1 MKQMLTVV
9 SSLVVALFLVACGGD
24 SSSGPDELGSS
35 SSEFLSSDSQ
45 DTPPVSSSLDFSSDS
60 NESAEGE
67 ASCSSSKSEENS
79 SESTEHSEGSS
90 DSNESSS
97 GVECSSSVES
107 VSSSSSEQKNKCDA
121 VAFDSKSHFCDR
133 RAGGTIYKKVTIGDH
148 TWMAENL
155 NYATDEGSFC
165 NPKIEGFC
173 DTYGRFY
180 LWAAAVGKT
189 KEECGYGHK
198 CNLDADETVNIR
210 GVCPEGW
217 HLPRYSEWVS
227 LINAVGGVD
236 IAGSKLKS
244 QTGWKWD
251 KYGDVSGNGTDEFE
265 FSALP
270 ANYRDDEE
278 EGNGDLFFDYDESGW
293 YDAFFWSATESDEE
307 SAYSM
312 QLHYSD
318 KDVYLSDDFGKGFAF
333 SVRCVQD

>member
-1 MKQMLTVV
+1 MKQLLTFAG
-9 SSLVVALFLVACGGD
+9 SLVAALVIVACGGD

-35 SSEFLSSDSQ
+35 SSVSLSGGSQ
-45 DTPPVSSSLDFSSDS
+45 DTPSSSSTVDL
-60 NESAEGE
+60 
-67 ASCSSSKSEENS
+67 S
-79 SESTEHSEGSS
+79 SESKMPAEDDSPDSSSESAKISSMSAEHPEGSS
-90 DSNESSS
+90 DSKGNSS
-97 GVECSSSVES
+97 GVESSSSVEF
-107 VSSSSSEQKNKCDA
+107 VSSSSSEQMNKCDA
-121 VAFDSKSHFCDR
+121 VAFDAATHFCDR
-133 RAGGTIYKKVTIGDH
+133 RAGGTIYKKVTIGDL

-155 NYATDEGSFC
+155 KYATDEGSFC

-180 LWAAAVGKT
+180 LWAAAVGKA
-189 KEECGYGHK
+189 KDECGYGHK
-198 CNLDADETVNIR
+198 CNLDADESVHIR

-227 LINAVGGVD
+227 LINTVGGVD
-236 IAGSKLKS
+236 VAGVKLKS
-244 QTGWKWD
+244 KTGWKWD

-270 ANYRDDEE
+270 ANFRDDEE
-278 EGNGDLFFDYDESGW
+278 EASGDLFFDYDESGW

-307 SAYSM
+307 FAYSM